1 VRGLESILGLLV
13 GGQSFEKKV
22 TMSLDTSGYTHLKL
36 TNHNG
41 EVTIEGSEQRELMLT
56 ATKKV
61 RAWSEQEAQRRLD
74 QIEIAVSTAERPKL
88 TISTD
93 ASRLHRRWHWSVD
106 YQIRL
111 SENMSV
117 WVEGANG
124 NITVSTVQG
133 ETKVNTKNGNI
144 CLSAIA
150 GEARVK
156 TINGNIK
163 LADVGGPVNGKTVN
177 GSVNLLGVRDPVT
190 IKSVNGSIRARIRT
204 FGKGDE
210 GSLHTLNGS
219 IELQLPEDVSVKVVA
234 STRNGSIRCAIPME
248 LVSQRKNY
256 LEGTVGSGEGKIEL
270 GTTNGSIKI
279 SQSEG

>member
-1 VRGLESILGLLV
+1 MRGLESILGLLV
-13 GGQSFEKKV
+13 GGQSFEKKE
-22 TMSLDTSGYTHLKL
+22 TRSLDTSGYTHLKL

-41 EVTIEGSEQRELMLT
+41 QVAIEGSEQRELMLT

-61 RAWSEQEAQRRLD
+61 RAWSDQEAQRRLD
-74 QIEIAVSTAERPKL
+74 QIEVAVSTAEKPKL
-88 TISTD
+88 SIFTD
-93 ASRLHRRWHWSVD
+93 VSRLHRRWHWSVD

-111 SENMSV
+111 PKNMSV

-133 ETKVNTKNGNI
+133 EAEVNTKNGNI

-163 LADVGGPVNGKTVN
+163 LADIGGPVNGKTVN
-177 GSVNLLGVRDPVT
+177 GGVNLLGVRGPVT
-190 IKSVNGSIRARIRT
+190 LKSVNGSIRARIKT
-204 FGKGDE
+204 SGKGNE
-210 GSLHTLNGS
+210 SSLHTLNGS
-219 IELQLPEDVSVKVVA
+219 IELQLPEGASVKVVA
-234 STRNGSIRCAIPME
+234 STRNGSVRCGIPME
-248 LVSQRKNY
+248 VVSQRRNY
-256 LEGTVGSGEGKIEL
+256 LEGTVGSGEGRIEL

-279 SQSEG
+279 SQFER